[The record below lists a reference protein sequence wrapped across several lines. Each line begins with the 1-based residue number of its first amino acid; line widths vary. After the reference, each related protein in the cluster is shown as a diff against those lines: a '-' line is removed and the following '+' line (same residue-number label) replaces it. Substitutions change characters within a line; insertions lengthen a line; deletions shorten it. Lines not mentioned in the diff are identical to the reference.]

1 MPAMADEKAADSAD
15 AGAARR
21 SVVGDGYMDPAHA
34 VAQVRSRLTLKRQ
47 FVFGKVSMSI

>member
-15 AGAARR
+15 AGAAQR
-21 SVVGDGYMDPAHA
+21 SVVGDGYMDPAP